1 MLNLENKIEAILFF
15 KNEPVAL
22 TELSRLLNVP
32 RENLQFTIS
41 NLQKEYNNRGIVL
54 VTDGDK
60 VSFGTHP
67 DADPL
72 IENLQK
78 EELSCELGRAGL
90 ETLAIILY
98 KGPIS
103 RREIDYIR
111 GVNSSFIL
119 RTLLI
124 RGLVERSDPS
134 TSSGQAST
142 NRSYSYKATLKLL
155 EYLGIT
161 RLQDLPEYENALK
174 KVEEFEKTAPT
185 DPSTHSTSSGSSR
198 AESRDD
204 KLGVNQNG

>member
-78 EELSCELGRAGL
+78 EELSRELGRAGL
-90 ETLAIILY
+90 ETLAIVLY

-124 RGLVERSDPS
+124 RGLIERAES
-134 TSSGQAST
+134 TEK
-142 NRSYSYKATLKLL
+142 SYSYKATLKLL

-161 RLQDLPEYENALK
+161 RLQDLPEYEDALK
-174 KVEEFEKTAPT
+174 KVEEFEKTSPT
-185 DPSTHSTSSGSSR
+185 DP
-198 AESRDD
+198 
-204 KLGVNQNG
+204 NG